1 MLYFVSFLM
10 FAGAFTNGH
19 QDTNRSVMS
28 SLACSR
34 VNDSLVLVQFYE
46 ATDGANWNVKW
57 NLDRPIHEWTG
68 VLLNPNGCVQS
79 LILINNNLVGNIPP
93 VLGQLSAL
101 NIFYLFGNKLEG
113 SIPPQLGQLSNLEE
127 LVLEDNQISGK
138 IPSELALCSR
148 LRYLS
153 LAKNN
158 LTGGI
163 PSALSNL
170 DTLGVLNLNS
180 NMLSGTIPSQI
191 GLLNRLNILDLG
203 NNNFEGSLPFEI
215 SLLTELRELYLHNN
229 SLSGSMPSDMSQLD
243 KMIHL
248 WAFNNQFTG
257 RVPDLTAAP
266 LNSLRIEF
274 NRFEDI
280 PNYSLVNTWSSS
292 FPFGLIIHHNQ
303 FTFEDLIPLNG
314 IHRRFNYEFIPQ
326 NPIPI
331 DSILFVESGTNYLI
345 TTGVD
350 PGITENNFKW
360 FRDTSL
366 VFISNNNS
374 FQIIQASAKDEGYYT
389 GEVTNPA
396 IPGFQLQIAQFRVI
410 VFDPLSCDIPIAGT
424 SCKDALAFCSTSQMN
439 NYCGSLGPIDT
450 SLKYLLCDSF
460 RVYNPRWISF
470 VAPTDSILLEIF
482 PINCTGVEENGI
494 LYKGIQLSVWQSC
507 GGREDSVLICRT
519 DCQEGPIVVNEIV
532 FTKGQTYS
540 IVLNG
545 CHGDNCS
552 YLIKV
557 KKGNQ
562 TFELA
567 EPGPISGNMV
577 ICPDTAEHRF
587 TVPDIVGATSFR
599 WFLNNN
605 FFSETADT
613 ALNLK
618 NLAPGMYSLKVQAI
632 NFCDTTEFS
641 SFQFEVPP
649 QLSLN
654 EIKRIRINNDSAYQ
668 ISFEIQGGVKP
679 FTVSK
684 GRGNIDPVS
693 NKFNSDTLLCKSAY
707 EFEISDAHG
716 CKILYSGFEDCG
728 CTSLAGRMPADSLQI
743 CEGQSF
749 SVSFIGPETI
759 DTGDISNYILF
770 TDPLNPGGSILKT
783 NDLGLF
789 PFDPSRFRFGIWY
802 YISRVIGKPNA
813 KNEINFNHPCVSIS
827 NFQPVIFRPKP
838 LVSAGPNLSFCGF
851 EGQLSSFG
859 NHTSGVWRMVV
870 GPASVHFT
878 DPDKDQTKVIV
889 PLLGT
894 YRFVREVT
902 NGFCTNKDEVEV
914 IFTEALKP
922 QISGGLFVC
931 PGQETQLRSESEYF
945 KYQWNTGD
953 TTRSILISN
962 PGEYC
967 LTVSDEE
974 SCTGKICVN
983 IDSSVAPVATL
994 FAPDSLCTGNK
1005 GIIRLSEI
1013 YQKYMWS
1020 TGDTTTSIQ
1029 IDTGGQYCVR
1039 VTASNGCTDEAC
1051 VEVGSKERS
1060 YTFLHDTVCFGE
1072 SYFIFGKTL
1081 LQNGRHIIPT
1091 GAQGSNGCDSAVV
1104 FDLFWWPQII
1114 AEDTIIFKDDGSG
1127 SGAIEVSIKGGKGPY
1142 RYLWSNGGRSS
1153 KIINL
1158 KSGTY
1163 FLFVT
1168 DEHNCQ
1174 ETFEFFVPMITGTD
1188 DKVKNDKSG
1197 FVLIPNPVGSQQ
1209 KFKLINNT
1217 KETEI
1222 DIQLFNVD
1230 GKDIGSWYWHSYG
1243 AGDSKEFVLNLHSGF
1258 YIFKINK
1265 SNGTS
1270 VYIQFIVL

>member
-1 MLYFVSFLM
+1 MHYFVSFLL
-10 FAGAFTNGH
+10 FLGALAKGAPDD
-19 QDTNRSVMS
+19 QSSAMS

-34 VNDSLVLVQFYE
+34 TNDSLILVQFYE

-57 NLDRPIHEWTG
+57 NLNRPIHEWTG
-68 VLLNPNGCVQS
+68 VLLNANGCVQS
-79 LILINNNLVGNIPP
+79 LILINNNLLGAIPP
-93 VLGQLSAL
+93 SLGQLSEL
-101 NIFYLFGNKLEG
+101 QIFYLFGNEIEG
-113 SIPPQLGQLSNLEE
+113 SIPSALGQLSHLEE
-127 LVLEDNQISGK
+127 LVLEDNQISGE
-138 IPSELALCSR
+138 IPPELALCTN

-163 PSALSNL
+163 PAALSNL

-180 NMLSGTIPSQI
+180 NNLSGTIPPQI
-191 GLLNRLNILDLG
+191 GLLKRLNILDLG
-203 NNNFEGSLPFEI
+203 NNQFEGSLPVEI

-229 SLSGSMPSDMSQLD
+229 AFSGPMPTGMSQLD

-248 WAFNNQFTG
+248 WAYNNQFTG
-257 RVPDLTAAP
+257 RVPDLTSAP

-274 NRFEDI
+274 NLFEDI

-303 FTFEDLIPLNG
+303 FSFEDLIPLNG

-326 NPIPI
+326 NPIRI
-331 DSILFVESGTNYLI
+331 DSLLFVEDGTNYLI

-374 FQIIQASAKDEGYYT
+374 FQIIQASEKDEGYYT

-396 IPGFQLQIAQFRVI
+396 IPGFQLRIAQFRVI
-410 VFDPLSCDIPIAGT
+410 VFNPLGCDVPLAGT
-424 SCKDALAFCSTSQMN
+424 SCKDALAFCSTNQMN
-439 NYCGSLGPIDT
+439 NYCGSLGAIDT
-450 SLKYLLCDSF
+450 SLSYLLCDSF
-460 RVYNPRWISF
+460 PVFNPRWISF
-470 VAPTDSILLEIF
+470 VAPTDSITLEIL
-482 PINCTGVEENGI
+482 PINCSGVEENGV
-494 LYKGIQLSVWQSC
+494 LYKGIQLSLWQSC
-507 GGREDSVLICRT
+507 GGREDSVLICKT
-519 DCQEGPIVVNEIV
+519 ECQEGPIVLSEII
-532 FTKGQTYS
+532 FTKGQSYYLV
-540 IVLNG
+540 ING

-562 TFELA
+562 SFELD
-567 EPGPISGNMV
+567 EPGQITGNKV
-577 ICPDTAEHRF
+577 ICPDTAEHLF
-587 TVPDIVGATSFR
+587 TVPEIPGATSFR
-599 WFLNNN
+599 WYLNNN
-605 FFSETADT
+605 LYSETTDT
-613 ALNLK
+613 ALYLK
-618 NLAPGMYSLKVQAI
+618 NLASGMYTLKVQAV
-632 NFCDTTEFS
+632 NFCDTTQFS
-641 SFQFEVPP
+641 SIQFEVPP
-649 QLSLN
+649 QLSLSG
-654 EIKRIRINNDSAYQ
+654 IKSTRINNDSAYL
-668 ISFEIQGGVKP
+668 IRFEILGGVKP

-684 GRGNIDPVS
+684 GRGSIDPVS
-693 NKFNSDTLLCKSAY
+693 NVFSSDTLLCKSAY
-707 EFEISDAHG
+707 DFEIADAHG
-716 CKILYSGFEDCG
+716 CKIPYSGFEDCG
-728 CTSLAGRMPADSLQI
+728 CTSVAGRMPSDSLQI

-749 SVSFIGPETI
+749 SVSFTGTEII

-770 TDPLNPGGSILKT
+770 TDPLNPGGSILKS
-783 NDLGLF
+783 NELGLF
-789 PFDPSRFRFGIWY
+789 PFDPSKFRFGIWY
-802 YISRVIGKPNA
+802 YVSRVLGKPNA
-813 KNEINFNHPCVSIS
+813 KNEINFKHPCVSIS
-827 NFQPVIFRPKP
+827 NFQAVIFRPKP
-838 LVSAGPNLSFCGF
+838 LVSAGPDLSFCGF
-851 EGQLSSFG
+851 EGQLNCFG
-859 NHTSGVWRMVV
+859 NHTSGQWRMVL
-870 GPASVHFT
+870 GPASVHFS
-878 DPDKDQTKVIV
+878 DPDKDQTTVIV
-889 PLLGT
+889 PVLGT
-894 YRFVREVT
+894 YRFAREVS
-902 NGFCTNKDEVEV
+902 NGFCTNKDELVV
-914 IFTEALKP
+914 LFTEALKP

-931 PGQETQLRSESEYF
+931 PGQQTLLRSEAEFF

-974 SCTGKICVN
+974 SCTGKVCVT
-983 IDSSVAPVATL
+983 IDSSIAPVATL

-1005 GIIRLSEI
+1005 GIIRLSET

-1020 TGDTTTSIQ
+1020 TGDTSASIQ
-1029 IDTGGQYCVR
+1029 IDTGGTYCVR

-1051 VEVGSKERS
+1051 VEIGSKERS

-1072 SYFIFGKTL
+1072 SYFILGKTL
-1081 LQNGRHIIPT
+1081 LQNGRHFIPSGGQ
-1091 GAQGSNGCDSAVV
+1091 GANGCDSAVV

-1174 ETFEFFVPMITGTD
+1174 ETFEFFVPMTTGTD
-1188 DKVKNDKSG
+1188 DKTIKDKSG

-1217 KETEI
+1217 KETNI
-1222 DIQLFNVD
+1222 DIQLFNVE
-1230 GKDIGSWYWHSYG
+1230 GKDIAYWYWDSYG
-1243 AGDSKEFVLNLHSGF
+1243 EGDSKEFVLNLQSGF

-1270 VYIQFIVL
+1270 VYVQFIIL